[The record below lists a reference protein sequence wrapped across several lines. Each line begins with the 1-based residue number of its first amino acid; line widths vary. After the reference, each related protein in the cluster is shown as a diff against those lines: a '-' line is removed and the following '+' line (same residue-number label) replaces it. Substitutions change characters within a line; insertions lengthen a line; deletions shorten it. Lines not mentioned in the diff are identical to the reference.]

1 MKYRKALSRRTLL
14 RGAGSIMIG
23 LPFLDAMHAT
33 SVYAAAPE
41 PAFRAFNLFFGL
53 GFPTPLQE
61 EGLAGPMSGLS
72 AVADKLVIVRG
83 VDQVR
88 ADENGSNAHYD
99 GATASFNATMP
110 DGEAKS
116 GGPTIDQVL
125 RREMYPGGQ
134 PEGVIQTL
142 LAGTYFRRS
151 RLGRYVHC
159 WNEEGTPASL
169 PEESPED
176 LFVRIFGE
184 DPGMGGGPDGL
195 SDRRLR
201 YKQSILDSVVD
212 QYQFYKSDASNLGAA
227 SRARIADH
235 LDLVREYEMRVFG
248 DLAANCDSP
257 EAPPSS
263 ELPHG
268 DAADPDG
275 EGIDITVD
283 ELTGEWRLI
292 ADLFALA
299 IKCDRVRFGGLTFQ
313 AAGERIRL
321 TGDYVH
327 EGELVHTFDDAARH
341 GASGSGGCSHEWWHK
356 FNPSNANVEQRAHI
370 HLMMAELS
378 YFMQQLD
385 GPDAIEAN
393 GLSILENSLVSIST
407 ESGDGRHN
415 DVQRELSGIFHA
427 FSGANE
433 RLATGQIVDAGA
445 EGLDVYNTILQ
456 DGYGLDTKLGP
467 AERAVQRVDAIL

>member
-1 MKYRKALSRRTLL
+1 MKYRHVLSRRTVL
-14 RGAGSIMIG
+14 RGAGSIAIG
-23 LPFLDAMHAT
+23 LPFLDAMQTT

-53 GFPTPLQE
+53 GYPTPIQQE
-61 EGLAGPMSGLS
+61 GFAGPMSGLS
-72 AVADKLVIVRG
+72 SVADKLLIVRG

-88 ADENGSNAHYD
+88 ADEGGSNAHYD
-99 GATASFNATMP
+99 GATAAFNATMP
-110 DGEAKS
+110 NGEAAS

-125 RREMYPGGQ
+125 RRELYPGGQ

-159 WNEEGTPASL
+159 WNEDGTPASL
-169 PEESPED
+169 PEEAPED

-184 DPGMGGGPDGL
+184 APGDGPDGL
-195 SDRRLR
+195 SERRKR
-201 YKQSILDSVVD
+201 YKQSILDSVVE
-212 QYQFYKSDASNLGAA
+212 QYQFYKSDASNLGVA

-248 DLAANCDSP
+248 DLAVNCDSP
-257 EAPPSS
+257 EPPPLSQI
-263 ELPHG
+263 PHG

-283 ELTGEWRLI
+283 ALVGEWRLM

-321 TGDYVH
+321 SGDYVH
-327 EGELVHTFDDAARH
+327 NGEVVHTFDDQGLR
-341 GASGSGGCSHEWWHK
+341 GQGGSGGCSHEWWHA
-356 FNPSNANVEQRAHI
+356 FNPSNENVQQRAHI
-370 HLMMAELS
+370 HLMMAELA
-378 YFMQQLD
+378 YFLEQLD
-385 GPDAIEAN
+385 APDAVEAN
-393 GLSILENSLVSIST
+393 GQTILDNALISIST

-415 DVQRELSGIFHA
+415 DVERELSGIFHA
-427 FSGANE
+427 FTGANE
-433 RLATGQIVDAGA
+433 RLRTGEIVDANA
-445 EGLDVYNTILQ
+445 EALDVYNTILQ
-456 DGYGLDTKLGP
+456 DGYGLDVKLGP
-467 AERAVQRVDAIL
+467 DTRPVEHVDTIL